1 MTEKDYLS
9 MLKDFRYSPVS
20 KLGQDLGI
28 NIIVSPQKMRAWAKN
43 AYESG
48 TGLRGVK
55 NHLLEEVDK
64 ALFNNPNVKEINIR

>member
-1 MTEKDYLS
+1 
-9 MLKDFRYSPVS
+9 
-20 KLGQDLGI
+20 
-28 NIIVSPQKMRAWAKN
+28 MRAWAKN